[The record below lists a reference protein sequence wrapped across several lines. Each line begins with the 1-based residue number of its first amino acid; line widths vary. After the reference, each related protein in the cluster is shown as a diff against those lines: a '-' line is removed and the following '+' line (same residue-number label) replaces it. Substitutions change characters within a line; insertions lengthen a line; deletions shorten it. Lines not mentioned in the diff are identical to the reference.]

1 MQRPRVTKTRS
12 LDNHHAS
19 VSIHHADRVYNMLR
33 DESASGRSAL
43 AASWSRSL
51 RHYGLSPNHNA
62 PPHRLDAPGYREA
75 RERSALLLHAAQP
88 VLDRLTSA
96 VRRGGFCML
105 LSDARGIALEQR
117 CLAADEEIFSSWG
130 LNLGAVWDEA
140 HEGTNGIGTCLAED
154 RVLTI
159 HRDQHFF
166 SRNAGLSCTMA
177 PIHDPSGSPIGG
189 IDISSCR
196 DDCDTATLSFLAL
209 VVEDAARRIE
219 TRLFGEAFAD
229 HRIISLGNE
238 AQALLAVDE
247 NEVIVGTNKAARAL
261 FGLRPD
267 RPMTLPDLL
276 SDTGHEDPARAAHAA
291 LQRVL
296 KRCNG
301 NISAAARELGVSRAT
316 LHRRLK
322 RHEAH

>member
-1 MQRPRVTKTRS
+1 MP
-12 LDNHHAS
+12 
-19 VSIHHADRVYNMLR
+19 HADRIFSMLS

-51 RHYGLSPNHNA
+51 RHYGLTPDHNA
-62 PPHRLDAPGYREA
+62 PPRRLDAPAYREA

-88 VLDRLTSA
+88 VLDRLASA

-105 LSDARGIALEQR
+105 LCDARGVALEQR
-117 CLAADEEIFSSWG
+117 CLPGDEDIFGNWG
-130 LNLGAVWDEA
+130 LKLGAIWDEA

-166 SRNAGLSCTMA
+166 TRNAGLSCTMA
-177 PIHDPSGSPIGG
+177 PIHDPSGSPVGG

-196 DDCDTATLSFLAL
+196 EDCDSSTLSFLSL

-219 TRLFGEAFAD
+219 TRLFGEAFAG

-238 AQALLAVDE
+238 AQALLALDK

-261 FGLRPD
+261 FGLRAGK
-267 RPMTLPDLL
+267 PMTLPDLL
-276 SDTGHEDPARAAHAA
+276 SDTGHEDPGRAAHAA

-322 RHEAH
+322 RHDIH